1 MKKIIIILLFAL
13 AINADNP
20 DISLGINFMLGA
32 RYDNL
37 RMCVASPAGAK
48 GGPVADIMFNTRIRL
63 DEKNSVGFKLPVMRP
78 ILFAVAFKMVQFEP
92 EFIYE
97 HKFTLKD
104 DLNFVL
110 GPGLGISLHYGP
122 DYKTERNSENPAKF
136 FAAGPFI
143 SNLFAV
149 NYRNNS
155 KDRLLGLRTFYAPL
169 FSENKT
175 GTVLGAAL
183 EWHIDMYDKLSKK
196 EPD

>member
-13 AINADNP
+13 TINADNP

-92 EFIYE
+92 
-97 HKFTLKD
+97 
-104 DLNFVL
+104 
-110 GPGLGISLHYGP
+110 
-122 DYKTERNSENPAKF
+122 
-136 FAAGPFI
+136 
-143 SNLFAV
+143 
-149 NYRNNS
+149 
-155 KDRLLGLRTFYAPL
+155 
-169 FSENKT
+169 
-175 GTVLGAAL
+175 
-183 EWHIDMYDKLSKK
+183 
-196 EPD
+196 